1 MLDTSINPPQ
11 WEFISVDGGWRLK
24 TTNFVG
30 SIELSK
36 DGAYIARLDDLWE
49 MKCSD
54 VNSAM
59 HFMKQRLASELIKKA
74 EELNALAADLLDPGE
89 NPF

>member
-1 MLDTSINPPQ
+1 MPDTSKNLPS
-11 WEFISVDGGWRLK
+11 WEFSPAEGGWTLK
-24 TTNFVG
+24 MTNYVG
-30 SIELSK
+30 SIELTK
-36 DGAYIARLDDLWE
+36 DGEYIARLDDLWV
-49 MKCSD
+49 MNCSD
-54 VNSAM
+54 ISSAM